1 MVENHEIDIDTL
13 YNKTTSAEQIKESF
27 DRLTAPTG
35 RYTFAATKVEALGGP
50 EDHPVPPLRGREF
63 LHCFGKMTNAEGK
76 KFGSVGF
83 DASWEVRRT
92 EQGKLDKPGK
102 LWGQL
107 CVALDMKDKPVG
119 EVLNALKQYPVSI
132 YVNESFKTPEG
143 YRTART
149 EKERKDYRRQGY
161 ESRNFVESISRV

>member
-1 MVENHEIDIDTL
+1 MVNNHEIDIESL
-13 YNKTTSAEQIKESF
+13 YNKTTTAEQIKESF

-35 RYTFAATKVEALGGP
+35 RYTFTASKVEALRGP
-50 EDHPVPPLRGREF
+50 EDHPVPALQEREF

-83 DASWEVRRT
+83 DASWDVRRT
-92 EQGKLDKPGK
+92 DAGKLDKPSK

-107 CVALDMKDKPVG
+107 VVALDMKDKPVG

-132 YVNESFKTPEG
+132 YVNESFKTPDG

-149 EKERKDYRRQGY
+149 DEERKDYRRAGY
-161 ESRNFVESISRV
+161 NSRNFVESISRG